1 MLKEAPTIP
10 AIYHIEIL
18 AQGGK
23 KAHLDAPSATTV
35 GQLRETALHA
45 LQMQRDPSVA
55 WFLHYRGEQLN
66 NDPTTLAEIIGN
78 HAPHEHVIMHLKKQ
92 PFAGAS
98 APVKVVTEP
107 TVAYITQSVGS
118 LRARGDEF
126 AIAAV
131 TVEGFDVFVT
141 LLARKLDAMR
151 DRYTIRFRCEG
162 YNVEPP
168 TVTMVDPENY
178 AETVTAWPNV
188 PAGPGAIFRL
198 NPGNI
203 ADSFICVPGTREWYS
218 HGHGE
223 FRSPEYWDLAN
234 IVEAIAFALNSTGY
248 VGRWQA

>member
-10 AIYHIEIL
+10 ATYHIEIL

-23 KAHLDAPSATTV
+23 KAHLDAPPATTI
-35 GQLRETALHA
+35 GQLRETALNA
-45 LQMQRDPSVA
+45 LQIQRDPSVV

-66 NDPTTLAEIIGN
+66 NDAATLAEVIGH
-78 HAPHEHVIMHLKKQ
+78 HASHERVVMHLKKQ

-98 APVKVVTEP
+98 APATVISEP
-107 TVAYITQSVGS
+107 TAAYIAQSVEA
-118 LRARGDEF
+118 LQARSEEF
-126 AIAAV
+126 AIATIV
-131 TVEGFDVFVT
+131 VDGVDVFVT
-141 LLARKLDAMR
+141 LLARSLNAMR
-151 DRYTIRFRCEG
+151 DRYTVRLRCDG

-168 TVTMVDPENY
+168 AVTMVDPKNR

-188 PAGPGAIFRL
+188 PVGPGAIFRL

-223 FRSPEYWDLAN
+223 FRSPEYWELAN
-234 IVEAIAFALNSTGY
+234 IIEAIAFALNSTGY
-248 VGRWQA
+248 TGRWQS